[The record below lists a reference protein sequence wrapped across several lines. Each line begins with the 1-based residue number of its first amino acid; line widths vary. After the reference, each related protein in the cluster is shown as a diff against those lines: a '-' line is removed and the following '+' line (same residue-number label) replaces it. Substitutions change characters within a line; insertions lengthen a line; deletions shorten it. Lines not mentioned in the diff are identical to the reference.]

1 MQKVL
6 TCLLIVY
13 PLPCSVAHRQRL
25 APQVLLID
33 VRTQEEIEVSG
44 IPGAIHAPAVANAS
58 AVRGW
63 WVQALRGRGGLR
75 AQATAEVCIS
85 GICCRLSALQ
95 QHWHITARPN
105 NANKDFAAVL

>member
-6 TCLLIVY
+6 TCLLIVHS
-13 PLPCSVAHRQRL
+13 LPCSVAHRQRL

-63 WVQALRGRGGLR
+63 WVQAAGVGGG
-75 AQATAEVCIS
+75 QKGQGQV
-85 GICCRLSALQ
+85 RLMVWAPGVRL
-95 QHWHITARPN
+95 
-105 NANKDFAAVL
+105 